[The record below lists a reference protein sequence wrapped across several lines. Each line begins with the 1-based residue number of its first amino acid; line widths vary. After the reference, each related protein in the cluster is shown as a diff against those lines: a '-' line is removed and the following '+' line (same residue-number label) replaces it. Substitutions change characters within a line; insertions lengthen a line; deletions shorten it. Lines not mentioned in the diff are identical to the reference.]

1 MTRSLN
7 TETIRK
13 MDRDELIEELRALGE
28 SVDEQD
34 ESADNV
40 RTDDNLRDDL
50 CRALEAAG
58 DPEEARGDHLRDMA
72 KATRWL
78 L

>member
-1 MTRSLN
+1 MNSLN

-50 CRALEAAG
+50 CRALESAG
-58 DPEEARGDHLRDMA
+58 DPEEARGDYLRDLLA
-72 KATRWL
+72 KDLGT
-78 L
+78 